1 MGHLQAAAAAPLQDV
16 EMSDLGVHNI
26 TINKGTTWAPQNRR
40 HSPQALHVRS
50 RGAHDGTDDALCAA
64 PHALRRLRRWDQEY
78 APCAAAHALRRLR
91 AGDHDCGGDAP
102 VSVTEPC
109 SQPFITSMTTH
120 ALYSKRTQHLTHG
133 LCKACYTRLVTCCS
147 VRLFVKACYEACSLC
162 VCYLSTLMCG
172 GRVEHHRDVHERQKA
187 LPG

>member
-1 MGHLQAAAAAPLQDV
+1 MGGQAAQAHRCVYAERRHLQAAAAAPLQDV

-26 TINKGTTWAPQNRR
+26 TTNKGTTASPQNGR

-64 PHALRRLRRWDQEY
+64 AHALRRLRRWDQEY

-109 SQPFITSMTTH
+109 SQPSITSMTT
-120 ALYSKRTQHLTHG
+120 
-133 LCKACYTRLVTCCS
+133 RLVQQANTAFDTWL
-147 VRLFVKACYEACSLC
+147 VQGLLYKAGYMLFRSLTDNTVKQSLRYN
-162 VCYLSTLMCG
+162 VLSSDAIL
-172 GRVEHHRDVHERQKA
+172 
-187 LPG
+187 